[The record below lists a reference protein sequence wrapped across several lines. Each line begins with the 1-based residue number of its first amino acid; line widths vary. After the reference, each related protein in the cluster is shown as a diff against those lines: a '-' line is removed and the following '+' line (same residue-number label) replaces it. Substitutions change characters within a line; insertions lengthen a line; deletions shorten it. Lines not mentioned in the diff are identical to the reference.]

1 MMFFEIGSVRIYLFG
16 LITAAAAALSL
27 ALAARQMRNMKS
39 GSASLFAVLAIPLCV
54 LCARVGYCLARLD
67 WVLARGR
74 GFFWQLARG
83 GYMMWGAIAGGWLAC
98 LAAAKL
104 SKQRASAFSDA
115 AAAPAALLIAALRIA
130 ESLVGRGYGRNIA
143 EWFSEEMEQSVIV
156 WEDPSVL
163 YRWPLAL
170 KDYYDEWC
178 FGVFLF
184 EALTALLIFA
194 VLLRLKNTRP
204 GGRAALFLL
213 LYAACQ
219 IIWESMLQVGVLRW
233 GFVRVQQ
240 VFSAVAVLAALL
252 CAFFRLP
259 QKERRLSELILRITG
274 LIVCCGVIMT
284 MEFALEQKITFLL
297 FMRMDICYLVMAL
310 GCAGLILTAL
320 PMWRRAYRKA

>member
-1 MMFFEIGSVRIYLFG
+1 MMEIFFACVASYLVGSIPSG
-16 LITAAAAALSL
+16 LILGKGIWNIDLREHGSHNIGATNAWRTIGKQAGILIFLCDLLKGVFGVWVGGSLS
-27 ALAARQMRNMKS
+27 
-39 GSASLFAVLAIPLCV
+39 GT
-54 LCARVGYCLARLD
+54 
-67 WVLARGR
+67 
-74 GFFWQLARG
+74 
-83 GYMMWGAIAGGWLAC
+83 
-98 LAAAKL
+98 
-104 SKQRASAFSDA
+104 
-115 AAAPAALLIAALRIA
+115 
-130 ESLVGRGYGRNIA
+130 
-143 EWFSEEMEQSVIV
+143 
-156 WEDPSVL
+156 
-163 YRWPLAL
+163 PLAL
-170 KDYYDEWC
+170 VLG
-178 FGVFLF
+178 GVFAIVGHSWSFFLQF
-184 EALTALLIFA
+184 KGGKGVATGLGVILSLMPIPALLIFA